1 MKVEVIGPP
10 GQTVEGEG
18 GGVEGEGE
26 KGGGV
31 GHTPPSKEF
40 GSMELEWKAS
50 HSQLELGE
58 DGKGGGRR
66 GRGTWSGG
74 RWRETR
80 RCTTT
85 AGSPPL

>member
-50 HSQLELGE
+50 HSQLELG
-58 DGKGGGRR
+58 GGRMAREEGERDMVR
-66 GRGTWSGG
+66 G
-74 RWRETR
+74 
-80 RCTTT
+80 
-85 AGSPPL
+85 

>member
-18 GGVEGEGE
+18 RGVEGEGGE
-26 KGGGV
+26 GGGV

-50 HSQLELGE
+50 HSQLELWGGE
-58 DGKGGGRR
+58 GWQ
-66 GRGTWSGG
+66 GRGEEGERDMVRG
-74 RWRETR
+74 
-80 RCTTT
+80 
-85 AGSPPL
+85 

>member
-58 DGKGGGRR
+58 DGKGFP
-66 GRGTWSGG
+66 SGHFSVIEASI
-74 RWRETR
+74 ETV
-80 RCTTT
+80 RCIHNIYHCT
-85 AGSPPL
+85 